1 MHFKS
6 GNINVQNS
14 RVRELLKYILTIKTT
29 SKKPTA
35 CTDKSNRLWVKI

>member
-6 GNINVQNS
+6 GIINVQNS

-35 CTDKSNRLWVKI
+35 CTDKSSRLWVKI